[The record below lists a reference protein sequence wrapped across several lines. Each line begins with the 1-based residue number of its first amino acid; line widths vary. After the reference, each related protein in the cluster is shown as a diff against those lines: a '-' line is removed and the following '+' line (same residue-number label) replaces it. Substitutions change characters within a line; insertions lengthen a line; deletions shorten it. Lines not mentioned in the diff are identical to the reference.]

1 MKIHY
6 HSDHLGSASFVTD
19 IGGNVVQHLQYLP
32 YGEIFVSQRNSEKFD
47 SRYKFTSKELD
58 NETSYTYFGARYYDS
73 ELSGWLSVDPMSD
86 KYPSLS
92 PYCYSAD
99 NPVVLVDPNGM
110 CIDEATDVAKSFF
123 KGISNVLNGRP
134 WGARH
139 KTNLV
144 KREQQK
150 SEWAYLRSGGGMVT
164 ESYLNQ
170 LHSKVLRYY
179 AGEENLAW
187 SGRLMNEINK
197 SITHEISLANYN
209 NLNTPYEIINH
220 YDFSEYNVKISEA
233 MYYPISPIR
242 YTNNMVLLNSKLIYS
257 QISYSDFPKYPWD
270 PHPLSFNMRNKD
282 LLDIGLQTIE
292 PGFGESVKSDD
303 TEFYYFGSRITH
315 TPVVISDFQYKL
327 KFLIK

>member
-1 MKIHY
+1 
-6 HSDHLGSASFVTD
+6 V
-19 IGGNVVQHLQYLP
+19 
-32 YGEIFVSQRNSEKFD
+32 
-47 SRYKFTSKELD
+47 
-58 NETSYTYFGARYYDS
+58 
-73 ELSGWLSVDPMSD
+73 WLSVDPLSD

-99 NPVVLVDPNGM
+99 NPVVLMDPNGM
-110 CIDEATDVAKSFF
+110 CIDEATDAVKSFF
-123 KGISNVLNGRP
+123 KGISNVLRGRP

-144 KREQQK
+144 KRPQQK

-170 LHSKVLRYY
+170 LHSKVKRYY
-179 AGEENLAW
+179 AGEDNLAW

-257 QISYSDFPKYPWD
+257 QISYHDFPKYPWD

-303 TEFYYFGSRITH
+303 TEFYYFGSIITH
-315 TPVVISDFQYKL
+315 TPVVIPDFQYKL